1 MREQDFRKYLRKN
14 PGREIPELAGFCHC
28 AVIPAWKENQ
38 YLPEVLNSI
47 ECAQKNESVAV
58 LVVVN
63 HPAGASPEDSL
74 ELLKILEQRNQAGI
88 FALYAPDLK
97 GGVGEARKI
106 GMDCFTR
113 SRTFEQLDKSVIFS
127 LDGDSPVE
135 ADYFQESLAVLEKH
149 PDAPGIIIKIR
160 HSRAD
165 TPEQEWAIREYERYM
180 FRYARKLQESGSP
193 YGFVSIGSGFAV
205 RCGSYIRSGGMKVKK
220 AGEDFYFLQE
230 LAKQGELCQSRSIL
244 VHPSPRISERVPF
257 GTGRSVKELLGGGKM
272 EDIPDFAFKK
282 LKMLL
287 EAAKKH
293 DGFLF
298 QTELPE
304 HIPGDDINF
313 LQAEKF
319 YTVWPLI
326 VKNTPPEYNA
336 RLQAFFRW
344 FDGLKTLR
352 FLHAYQ
358 RTEQKT
364 IVDNV

>member
-193 YGFVSIGSGFAV
+193 YGFVSIGSGFGV
-205 RCGSYIRSGGMKVKK
+205 RVRSYIQSGGMKIKK

-230 LAKQGELCQSRSIL
+230 LAKQGTFCHSDQIL

-257 GTGRSVKELLGGGKM
+257 GTGQSVKSLLGGTPLD
-272 EDIPDFAFKK
+272 DIPDFAFDA
-282 LKMLL
+282 LKVLL
-287 EAAKKH
+287 DSAASP
-293 DGFLF
+293 DGFLSL
-298 QTELPE
+298 ENIE
-304 HIPGDDINF
+304 NIPGDIPGF
-313 LQAEKF
+313 LKAESF
-319 YTVWPLI
+319 PAVWKLI
-326 VKNTPPEYNA
+326 LKNTPQNHPA
-336 RLQAFFRW
+336 RYRAFCRW

-352 FLHAYQ
+352 FLHACQ
-358 RTEQKT
+358 RMKK
-364 IVDNV
+364 

>member
-14 PGREIPELAGFCHC
+14 PAEIIPELNAYSHC
-28 AVIPAWKENQ
+28 AVIPAWQESET
-38 YLPEVLNSI
+38 LP
-47 ECAQKNESVAV
+47 AV
-58 LVVVN
+58 LDSLERAVQQAPAAIIVVVN
-63 HPAGASPEDSL
+63 HPLGANEADSL
-74 ELLKILEQRNQAGI
+74 ELLQKLKARKQKNLFVI
-88 FALYAPDLK
+88 YAPNLT

-106 GMDCFTR
+106 GMDCFVA
-113 SRTFEQLDKSVIFS
+113 SRKFAQLENAFIYS

-135 ADYFQESLAVLEKH
+135 ENYFTETAEILTAS
-149 PDAPGIIIKIR
+149 PNSPGIIIKIR
-160 HSRAD
+160 HSQAE
-165 TPEQEWAIREYERYM
+165 TAEQEEAIREYERYM
-180 FRYARKLQESGSP
+180 FRYAQKLQESGSP

-313 LQAEKF
+313 LQVEKF

>member
-14 PGREIPELAGFCHC
+14 PGREIPELAGFRHC
-28 AVIPAWKENQ
+28 AVIPAWQENQ
-38 YLPEVLNSI
+38 YLPEVLNSL
-47 ECAQKNESVAV
+47 ERAPKAGSVAI

-74 ELLKILEQRNQAGI
+74 ELLNILEKRAQPGV

-135 ADYFQESLAVLEKH
+135 ADYFQESLAVLEQH

-160 HSRAD
+160 HGQAN

-180 FRYARKLQESGSP
+180 FRYASKLQESGSP

-205 RCGSYIRSGGMKVKK
+205 RVRSYIQSGGMKIKK

-230 LAKQGELCQSRSIL
+230 LAKQGTFCHSDQIL

-257 GTGRSVKELLGGGKM
+257 GTGQSVKSLLGGTPLD
-272 EDIPDFAFKK
+272 DIPDFAFDA
-282 LKMLL
+282 LKVLL
-287 EAAKKH
+287 DAAASPE
-293 DGFLF
+293 GFLSR
-298 QTELPE
+298 ENVE
-304 HIPGDDINF
+304 NIPGDIPRFLEAENF
-313 LQAEKF
+313 PA
-319 YTVWPLI
+319 VWKLI
-326 VKNTPPEYNA
+326 LKNTPQNHPA
-336 RLQAFFRW
+336 RYRAFCRW

-352 FLHAYQ
+352 FLHAC
-358 RTEQKT
+358 QKMKK
-364 IVDNV
+364 